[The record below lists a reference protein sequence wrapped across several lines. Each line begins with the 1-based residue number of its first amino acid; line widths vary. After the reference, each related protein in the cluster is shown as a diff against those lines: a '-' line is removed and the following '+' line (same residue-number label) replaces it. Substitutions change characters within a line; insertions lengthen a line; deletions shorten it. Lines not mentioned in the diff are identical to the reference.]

1 MIFAK
6 IIDGV
11 LTLAPTVLTVNGARV
26 YNPTAE
32 QYATQGW
39 KPLEDGDPL
48 PDKEFYTV
56 RQTFTETAEAIQT
69 AFEYVK
75 EARPVKY
82 DLVQNAMEAA
92 GFNAFSLIDAL
103 LNPTAFVTAL
113 VQMRAAIKD
122 AREAADALIARYD
135 KS

>member
-1 MIFAK
+1 MIFARL
-6 IIDGV
+6 INGV
-11 LTLAPTVLTVNGARV
+11 LTLAPTVLTVDGVRV
-26 YNPTAE
+26 YNPTPE
-32 QYATQGW
+32 QYAADGW
-39 KPLEDGDPL
+39 KPVTEGDPL

-69 AFEYVK
+69 AYEYVK

-82 DLVQNAMEAA
+82 ALVQDSMEAA

>member
-1 MIFAK
+1 MKYGKLEGDTLIFAPPMLILGNK
-6 IIDGV
+6 LI
-11 LTLAPTVLTVNGARV
+11 
-26 YNPTAE
+26 YNPTPE
-32 QYATQGW
+32 QYAADGW
-39 KPLEDGDPL
+39 KPVTEGDPL

-69 AFEYVK
+69 AYEYVK

-82 DLVQNAMEAA
+82 ALVQDAMEAA

-103 LNPTAFVTAL
+103 LNPTAFVSAL

>member
-11 LTLAPTVLTVNGARV
+11 LTIAPTVLTVDGRRI
-26 YNPTAE
+26 YNPTPE

-39 KPLEDGDPL
+39 KPVTEGDPL
-48 PDKEFYTV
+48 PDKEFYTQK
-56 RQTFTETAEAIQT
+56 QTYTDTGDAII
-69 AFEYVK
+69 AAYEYVK
-75 EARPVKY
+75 EARPAKY
-82 DLVQNAMEAA
+82 ALVQDAMEAE
-92 GFNAFSLIDAL
+92 GYNAFWLLDAL

>member
-1 MIFAK
+1 MKYGKLEDDTLIFAPPMLILGNK
-6 IIDGV
+6 FI
-11 LTLAPTVLTVNGARV
+11 
-26 YNPTAE
+26 YNPTPE

-39 KPLEDGDPL
+39 KPVTEGDPL
-48 PDKEFYTV
+48 PDKEFYT
-56 RQTFTETAEAIQT
+56 QKLTYTDTGDAITAAY
-69 AFEYVK
+69 EYVK

-82 DLVQNAMEAA
+82 ALVQDAMEAA
-92 GFNAFSLIDAL
+92 GFNAFSLLDAL